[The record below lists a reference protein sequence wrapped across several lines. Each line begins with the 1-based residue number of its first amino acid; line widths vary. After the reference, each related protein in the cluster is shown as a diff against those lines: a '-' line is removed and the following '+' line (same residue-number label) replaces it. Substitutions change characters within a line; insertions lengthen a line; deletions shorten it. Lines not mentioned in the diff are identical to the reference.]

1 MDDYKLYD
9 FTLLTQYSSHAVEN
23 TKLNVYG
30 GGESDGRHNCP
41 HPLSQLG
48 VLDQTP
54 AKPST
59 SKTIMLGAAGIIIII
74 KSRKECIDG

>member
-1 MDDYKLYD
+1 MDDYKLYN

-23 TKLNVYG
+23 TKLNVYR
-30 GGESDGRHNCP
+30 GGESDGRHNRP
-41 HPLSQLG
+41 HSLSQLG

-59 SKTIMLGAAGIIIII
+59 SKTIMLGAAREYYII
-74 KSRKECIDG
+74 KSRKE